1 MSSAV
6 ARPSTPSN
14 IPRTPSALST
24 PVTGTWKHPD
34 LDEIVRR
41 QNASNFTDR
50 NMRMLMFN
58 FGGMITVWF
67 FGRQLW
73 NSLPNLLTEG
83 KLLHP
88 YSTWTYYLL
97 QLLFLYNVASALLPL
112 YRSPDEIQDI
122 PLTPAQRKILG
133 LPPSSTPATPDT
145 KYVTPPRYARTPTPV
160 SGSPNSRG
168 SYPNSP
174 LSGKGSPMSGSVSGS
189 PFSPIP
195 SPLLQKAMGGGMN
208 GVRRHSYGSPSPLGP
223 GASRI
228 NLPEAPGS
236 PSPAAKAPSIQAN
249 LKSPPN
255 VKCQAQRTTMGASDS
270 KLVFKQGIFKL
281 SQSQAIAADDPYWAS
296 FWELPESAEDVFS
309 LFSPAD
315 IRRTRDTALE
325 NLETLVLAVTSR
337 LFILRHHP
345 SFPDP
350 EFAPEKDAL
359 NCIRVL
365 TRILP
370 FVYEAEQLQ
379 GWEDKFFWGVRRKRT
394 RKASLARD
402 VLFDESQEELAKLE
416 AAGEEFEEVKPLAEE
431 LIDTLIDLLF
441 FADFTLPKPP
451 NSKNKVSYAI
461 WSSGV
466 GCNTPIGTSK
476 EFESNRTEILRLLL
490 TLTSQS
496 MYLSANMLPVQGVKA
511 ISYIVTCPDKQVVL
525 SVLCSLLNTTLKYNP
540 ASWKIPY
547 NVQVFKDPKLILV
560 TYSLQFLLA
569 VLLYSIPESDPAHT
583 KKNYFRHFLGRLH
596 RPQDF
601 QFITEGITR
610 VLNYPLHASTSY
622 IPGNQ
627 QSNNKLTSEMIMFFW
642 EMTQCNKRFRS
653 FIIDTNRSHDFLV
666 LIIYYALDYK
676 LDASKQGIVRMCVFI
691 LQTLSVEP
699 TFGKNLNKIFEN
711 QETLP
716 PTIRLQNFN
725 GSYADFLIHSIYNII
740 TTSQGKL
747 SAIYPALLAVIN
759 NVAAYLENLSASAS
773 SKLLQ
778 LFSLMSSPGFLL
790 ANDSNHDLL
799 TSLLESMNAIIE
811 HQYSKNPNFI
821 YAVLRNKK
829 RFEALR
835 HFTLE
840 SGQQEIERRNRRR
853 KEHANDPS
861 DLSDSRRGSADSLR
875 SPTLSHS
882 RAPELSDVPE
892 EGAFA
897 IGDDEDEDDT
907 DDDQSTPSPST
918 PTEEP
923 SRASSISD
931 SVDDAVPTQLR
942 GMSEKARGKMPAGMP
957 TFSRQNSTTSLS
969 SYTTAFNSTT
979 GAFEPSTPWIETWL
993 PELPLHTLLTLI
1005 SQLSTSLPSSATSS
1019 DTLSPSVLKALRT
1032 ARIAGIEPSAI
1043 RIQYFEWSPLSLGWY
1058 ESLLWSFV
1066 FLGEM
1071 QVQKG
1076 TVGVWNGSHIKLFRV
1091 EAVAS
1096 MGPTLSSPRG
1106 AVDAVGSNIV
1116 SRIGSM
1122 NLRGSMEGGG
1132 ASGGGSAG
1140 AGNGDRVGERER
1152 EREVRTGTGE
1162 PGVGTGLGGR
1172 SAVI

>member
-1 MSSAV
+1 
-6 ARPSTPSN
+6 
-14 IPRTPSALST
+14 
-24 PVTGTWKHPD
+24 
-34 LDEIVRR
+34 
-41 QNASNFTDR
+41 
-50 NMRMLMFN
+50 
-58 FGGMITVWF
+58 
-67 FGRQLW
+67 
-73 NSLPNLLTEG
+73 
-83 KLLHP
+83 
-88 YSTWTYYLL
+88 
-97 QLLFLYNVASALLPL
+97 
-112 YRSPDEIQDI
+112 
-122 PLTPAQRKILG
+122 
-133 LPPSSTPATPDT
+133 
-145 KYVTPPRYARTPTPV
+145 
-160 SGSPNSRG
+160 
-168 SYPNSP
+168 
-174 LSGKGSPMSGSVSGS
+174 
-189 PFSPIP
+189 
-195 SPLLQKAMGGGMN
+195 
-208 GVRRHSYGSPSPLGP
+208 
-223 GASRI
+223 
-228 NLPEAPGS
+228 
-236 PSPAAKAPSIQAN
+236 
-249 LKSPPN
+249 
-255 VKCQAQRTTMGASDS
+255 MGASDS
-270 KLVFKQGIFKL
+270 KLVFKRGIFKL
-281 SQSQAIAADDPYWAS
+281 SESQAIAADDPYWAS

-379 GWEDKFFWGVRRKRT
+379 EWEDKFFWGVRRKRT
-394 RKASLARD
+394 RKAALARD

-441 FADFTLPKPP
+441 FADFTLPKPS
-451 NSKNKVSYAI
+451 NSKSKVSYAI

-476 EFESNRTEILRLLL
+476 EFESNRMEVLRLLL

-560 TYSLQFLLA
+560 TYSLQFLLV
-569 VLLYSIPESDPAHT
+569 VLLYSIPESDPTHT

-666 LIIYYALDYK
+666 LIIYYAIDYK

-699 TFGKNLNKIFEN
+699 TFGKNLNKKFEN

-811 HQYSKNPNFI
+811 HQYSRNPDFI

-861 DLSDSRRGSADSLR
+861 DFSDSRRGSADSLR

-892 EGAFA
+892 EGTFA
-897 IGDDEDEDDT
+897 IGDDEDGDDS
-907 DDDQSTPSPST
+907 DDDGPTPAPST

-923 SRASSISD
+923 SRA
-931 SVDDAVPTQLR
+931 
-942 GMSEKARGKMPAGMP
+942 
-957 TFSRQNSTTSLS
+957 RQ
-969 SYTTAFNSTT
+969 
-979 GAFEPSTPWIETWL
+979 
-993 PELPLHTLLTLI
+993 
-1005 SQLSTSLPSSATSS
+1005 SQ
-1019 DTLSPSVLKALRT
+1019 
-1032 ARIAGIEPSAI
+1032 
-1043 RIQYFEWSPLSLGWY
+1043 
-1058 ESLLWSFV
+1058 
-1066 FLGEM
+1066 
-1071 QVQKG
+1071 
-1076 TVGVWNGSHIKLFRV
+1076 TV
-1091 EAVAS
+1091 
-1096 MGPTLSSPRG
+1096 
-1106 AVDAVGSNIV
+1106 
-1116 SRIGSM
+1116 
-1122 NLRGSMEGGG
+1122 
-1132 ASGGGSAG
+1132 
-1140 AGNGDRVGERER
+1140 
-1152 EREVRTGTGE
+1152 
-1162 PGVGTGLGGR
+1162 
-1172 SAVI
+1172 